1 MKTVKKP
8 KTIALIIV
16 ILICLLYLKGNSTY
30 TSYESEVTG
39 NVESDIADWKI
50 KVNDTLI
57 TTETEQVINIDSI
70 SWESNH
76 TRDGKASPGASG
88 TIEITIDPTSTG
100 VAFDYELTVIDQT
113 VDPTKILVVNEID
126 SDVGKL
132 DKIDNTYHGSMSLN
146 DIKSGKKEKLTMYVK
161 WEEHGQDTVVIPEE
175 ETQTTDFIEMSFKV
189 VQKK

>member
-146 DIKSGKKEKLTMYVK
+146 DIKSSKKEKLTMYVK

>member
-70 SWESNH
+70 SWKSNH

-175 ETQTTDFIEMSFKV
+175 ETQTTDFIEMSFIV
-189 VQKK
+189 VQK

>member
-70 SWESNH
+70 SWKSNH

>member
-146 DIKSGKKEKLTMYVK
+146 DIKSGKKRKLTMYVK

>member
-88 TIEITIDPTSTG
+88 TIEITIDPTSRG

>member
-76 TRDGKASPGASG
+76 PSDGNPSPDASG
-88 TIEITIDPTSTG
+88 TI
-100 VAFDYELTVIDQT
+100 
-113 VDPTKILVVNEID
+113 
-126 SDVGKL
+126 
-132 DKIDNTYHGSMSLN
+132 
-146 DIKSGKKEKLTMYVK
+146 
-161 WEEHGQDTVVIPEE
+161 
-175 ETQTTDFIEMSFKV
+175 
-189 VQKK
+189 

>member
-70 SWESNH
+70 NWESNH

>member
-70 SWESNH
+70 SWKSNH

-113 VDPTKILVVNEID
+113 VYPTKILVVNAID